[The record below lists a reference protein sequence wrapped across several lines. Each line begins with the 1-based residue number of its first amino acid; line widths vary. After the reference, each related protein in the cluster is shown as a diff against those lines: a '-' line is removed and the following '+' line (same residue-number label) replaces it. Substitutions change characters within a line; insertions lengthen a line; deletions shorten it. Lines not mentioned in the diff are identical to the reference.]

1 MDDDAFARLLAAEER
16 SFWFRARRRLLVAT
30 LDRHF
35 PHAASFLEVGCGNG
49 HVLAGVAA
57 RHPDMHVAGS
67 DLSAAGLA
75 HARERVPHAQLVQ
88 ADARELPF
96 AQEFDVVGAFD
107 IVEHVA
113 DDRRVLSAM
122 RAAVKPGGGVI
133 VSVPQHPWLWS
144 EADRF
149 SGHQRRYRRR
159 ELADKLADAGLRVR
173 AMTSFVTFPLP
184 LMAASRAWERVSR
197 APYDPAREFALPA
210 ALDRILERALD
221 AEAALIARGVSLP
234 AGGSLLAVAQCA

>member
-1 MDDDAFARLLAAEER
+1 MDDAAFARLLEAEER

-35 PHAASFLEVGCGNG
+35 PYATSFLEVGCGNG

-57 RHPDMHVAGS
+57 QHPQMRVAGT

-75 HARERVPHAQLVQ
+75 HARQRVPRAELLQ

-96 AQEFDVVGAFD
+96 TAEFDVVGAFD

-113 DDRRVLSAM
+113 DDRRVLGAM
-122 RAAVKPGGGVI
+122 RAAVRPGGGMI

-149 SGHQRRYRRR
+149 SGHQRRYTRR
-159 ELADKLADAGLRVR
+159 ELQRKLTDAGLHVR

-197 APYDPAREFALPA
+197 KPYDPARELALPA
-210 ALDRILERALD
+210 RVDRVLERVLD
-221 AEAALIARGVSLP
+221 AEAALIARGASLP
-234 AGGSLLAVAQCA
+234 VGGSLLAVARCA

>member
-1 MDDDAFARLLAAEER
+1 MDDAAFERLLTAEEG

-57 RHPDMHVAGS
+57 AHPHMRVAGS

-75 HARERVPHAQLVQ
+75 HARQRVPHAQLLQ

-96 AQEFDVVGAFD
+96 RHEFDVVGAFD

-113 DDRRVLSAM
+113 EDRRVLSAL
-122 RAAVKPGGGVI
+122 RAAVRPGGGVI
-133 VSVPQHPWLWS
+133 VSVPQHRWLWS
-144 EADRF
+144 DADRF
-149 SGHQRRYRRR
+149 AGHQRRYTRR

-173 AMTSFVTFPLP
+173 AITSFVMLPLP

-197 APYDPAREFALPA
+197 TPYDPNRELALPA
-210 ALDRILERALD
+210 AVDRVLERALD
-221 AEAALIARGVSLP
+221 AEAALIARGASLP
-234 AGGSLLAVAQCA
+234 VGGSLLAVAEPR